1 VNVRVL
7 AVSGSLQSPSG
18 NRALLEVARDGAP
31 PGVEVSMFEG
41 LRDLP
46 LFDPTLDPDALPAV
60 DAWRQALA
68 SSDAVLIATP
78 EYGHSVPGAL
88 KNAIDWVIGTGELE
102 RKVVAITAAV
112 PGPDRGHRGLKALRD
127 TLGAVSARV
136 VGGYPIVKSA
146 NLGEEVAKLL
156 RALLAELEPKPATPS
171 YMFADVDVDRE
182 LARLES
188 LEKTLDPGSR
198 RVLGQTGLAAGW
210 SCLEVGAG
218 AGSIAN
224 FLAERVGPEGAVTA
238 LDVAPRYLRERV
250 RTGVRVVEGDI
261 REWTEAACFDLVHSR
276 YVLGHLA
283 EVERALDRIATA
295 LRPGGWLVLEE
306 MDFLASRFAGGSAEN
321 AGAFDRVNSAIRSTF
336 IGRGMDP
343 GLGVQLPALVAAAG
357 FTVVNVED
365 DGHLVPGGSE
375 LALMMKASTE
385 QLRDKYIATGL
396 ADDNDID
403 GYCRFAEH
411 PAAWGVY
418 YATVRV
424 VARR

>member
-1 VNVRVL
+1 VTVRVL
-7 AVSGSLQSPSG
+7 GVSGSLQHPSG
-18 NRALLEVARDGAP
+18 NRALLQIAKDEAP
-31 PGVEVSMFEG
+31 PGVEVSIFDG

-60 DAWRQALA
+60 GVWRQALT

-78 EYGHSVPGAL
+78 EYGHSLPGSL
-88 KNAIDWVIGTGELE
+88 KNAIDWVIGSGELE

-136 VGGYPIVKSA
+136 VGGYPIVKGTDVVS
-146 NLGEEVAKLL
+146 EISRLL
-156 RALLAELEPKPATPS
+156 NALLAELRPRRATPS
-171 YMFADVDVDRE
+171 YMFAEADLHRE
-182 LARLES
+182 LARLQS
-188 LEKTLDPGSR
+188 LEKVLDPASR
-198 RVLGQTGLAAGW
+198 RVLRQTPLAVGW

-224 FLAERVGPEGAVTA
+224 FLADRVGVDGAVTA
-238 LDVAPRYLRERV
+238 LDVAPRFLHERV
-250 RTGVRVVEGDI
+250 RPGVRVVEGDI
-261 REWTEAACFDLVHSR
+261 REWTEAARYDLVHTR

-306 MDFLASRFAGGSAEN
+306 MDFVASRFAGGSPEN
-321 AGAFDRVNSAIRSTF
+321 AAAFERVNAAIRCTF
-336 IGRGMDP
+336 TGRGIDP
-343 GLGVQLPALVAAAG
+343 GLGVRLPTLAAAAG
-357 FTVVNVED
+357 FTIVCVED
-365 DGHLVPGGSE
+365 DAHLVRGGSE
-375 LALMMKASTE
+375 MARMMKASTE
-385 QLRDKYIATGL
+385 QLRAQYVATGA
-396 ADDNDID
+396 ADDHDIE
-403 GYCRFAEH
+403 GYRRFAED